1 MATETAHLLP
11 AIGSL
16 RVSHVARESPGINHE
31 NESKEKN
38 AGSKASSYL
47 ASFGLGCVQ
56 KQPRPG
62 DVYKRPY
69 TSSAGLPRPLGLIP
83 NRGTRLEALREFTK
97 MLSLPPASAPVGS
110 IRGGE
115 KDTESAQ
122 NNEDRKDPQ
131 DNQKLISAAVYLSKK
146 NAEDEKTSEDAK
158 SSSKQDADRVD
169 PTVPFRL
176 SAAQPE
182 TERPV
187 EAPHI
192 SLPVSMDDHEYVDT
206 LAKCNIKEYG
216 ISDPVTAYHHRRV
229 KTLPTTYLQENISCR
244 LPSVQ
249 TSPGSSNKSGRLE
262 RYHQLLMQELTF
274 SCVRISP

>member
-1 MATETAHLLP
+1 
-11 AIGSL
+11 
-16 RVSHVARESPGINHE
+16 
-31 NESKEKN
+31 
-38 AGSKASSYL
+38 
-47 ASFGLGCVQ
+47 
-56 KQPRPG
+56 
-62 DVYKRPY
+62 
-69 TSSAGLPRPLGLIP
+69 
-83 NRGTRLEALREFTK
+83 

-206 LAKCNIKEYG
+206 LAKCKYKGIWNI
-216 ISDPVTAYHHRRV
+216 
-229 KTLPTTYLQENISCR
+229 
-244 LPSVQ
+244 
-249 TSPGSSNKSGRLE
+249 
-262 RYHQLLMQELTF
+262 
-274 SCVRISP
+274 